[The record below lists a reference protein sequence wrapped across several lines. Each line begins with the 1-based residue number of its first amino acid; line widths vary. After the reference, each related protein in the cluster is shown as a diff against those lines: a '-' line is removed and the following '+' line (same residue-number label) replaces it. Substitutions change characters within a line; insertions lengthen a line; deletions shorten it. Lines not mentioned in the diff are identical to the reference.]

1 MPKFKWGL
9 IGSWLIGYETI
20 NDYVMNAVWLSSH
33 MTTLWT
39 QCLSSVW
46 MSLWIEGSSAILWTC
61 NFSTHQDSLL
71 HHNVICCNWECMLFF
86 KENWKGNI
94 SLRIKKKKKSY
105 YRVIKRSESFILK
118 SKFKLSIYIVSIV
131 YF

>member
-71 HHNVICCNWECMLFF
+71 HHNVICCNWECMLFSKKIEKVIYNWVFFF
-86 KENWKGNI
+86 KFILPSN
-94 SLRIKKKKKSY
+94 KKS
-105 YRVIKRSESFILK
+105 ENFILK
-118 SKFKLSIYIVSIV
+118 NKFKLSIYIVSIV